1 MRTIR
6 AFLTLVALG
15 LLAAS
20 LPAAPPAAAPKR
32 IVSLN
37 LCADQYLIAL
47 ADPGQIAGLS
57 QFARDPALS
66 YYADRARSFP
76 TASRSAER
84 ILLLKPDLVVGAPF
98 RQREAL
104 VSLKARGVPMVDLPR
119 KDDLAGIEET
129 ITLMAEKVG
138 HPERGRALIA
148 SIRARIAGIGPA
160 PGKGRVA
167 AYYQRQG
174 FLTGTGT
181 LVDDMMTRLGL
192 VNLARR
198 LDLPP
203 LSRLSIEQM
212 AIAHPDFLVLE
223 SATAQVTD
231 RGTEMLHHPLLE
243 RTIAPAHRLYIPQAL
258 TVCGGPSYPAAL
270 ELLAARLRGAA
281 KAGRPGIAAR

>member
-1 MRTIR
+1 LRTVR
-6 AFLTLVALG
+6 ALLALVALA
-15 LLAAS
+15 LTSAS
-20 LPAAPPAAAPKR
+20 VPAPPKR

-47 ADPGQIAGLS
+47 ADPDQIAGLS

-66 YYADRARSFP
+66 FYADRARSFP
-76 TASRSAER
+76 IASRSAER
-84 ILLLKPDLVVGAPF
+84 ILLLKPDLVVGVPF

-119 KDDLAGIEET
+119 KDGLDGIEKS
-129 ITLMAEKVG
+129 ITLIAEKVG

-148 SIRARIAGIGPA
+148 SIRARVAQVGPA

-198 LDLPP
+198 LKLPP

-212 AIAHPDFLVLE
+212 AIAHPDFLILE
-223 SATAQVTD
+223 SATAKVTD
-231 RGTEMLHHPLLE
+231 QGTEMLHHPLLDSVV
-243 RTIAPAHRLYIPQAL
+243 APAHHLYVPQAL

-270 ELLAARLRGAA
+270 EFLAARLRAA
-281 KAGRPGIAAR
+281 DKIKPAH